1 MLPKDKSNPGLPK
14 IYYTLGKWKWLRKK
28 LFHMAIKR
36 NFTYLKN
43 EILCELEPLIP
54 SSDYR
59 DKYPLSEESYKK
71 SCESFAEIYVA
82 ILVKVSFQSVF
93 YFWSFKICFGQKP
106 FSVTRSNVQPPS
118 FFFYQNNSQD
128 ATNKFTIR

>member
-1 MLPKDKSNPGLPK
+1 
-14 IYYTLGKWKWLRKK
+14 
-28 LFHMAIKR
+28 MAIKR
-36 NFTYLKN
+36 NFTYLEN

-59 DKYPLSEESYKK
+59 DKYQLSEESYKK

-93 YFWSFKICFGQKP
+93 YF
-106 FSVTRSNVQPPS
+106 
-118 FFFYQNNSQD
+118 
-128 ATNKFTIR
+128 